1 MGFVKNAVKK
11 VGGTLFGGGG
21 PQAATDPNLG
31 PYQQAA
37 YQGIANRLG
46 AKKKYNADG
55 SDAGYDFSN
64 TNNPIYGRDLG
75 GRYLTGS
82 QSHDFSAINKAIQG
96 FSRPTQLSQTYT
108 SNYNPTSYKASL
120 FDYKGLP
127 EQYYNDAY
135 AAGSKNVRREGQ
147 GALEKLRETVG
158 TRRPGLLLK
167 AGEDNQRATGESL
180 AALSRDLGLERM
192 RQGVDLGVKQQQD
205 QAGENLRAAQFGE
218 GQAQFGAGEG
228 YKGYQSRADLE
239 GKNAD
244 NAFRNLQALNEAG
257 QNKLVT
263 QANLLNNERNY
274 QGEGL
279 DALIKL
285 LTGAQGTQNQAAN
298 INEQKRRNTLDFL
311 GNAANAGASIAGLCL
326 PKDTKIETDN
336 GYKLVQDIIVGDK
349 VRGGTVLKTSKT
361 ERPEGHVFTE
371 HKFANGTVI
380 MTDGHPYFDKLEY
393 KKASD
398 QDSDATYDILT
409 DSGYYYVNGV
419 KLGSTIEG

>member
-1 MGFVKNAVKK
+1 MGFVKKAVK
-11 VGGTLFGGGG
+11 GIGHTLFGGGG

-46 AKKKYNADG
+46 ARKGADG
-55 SDAGYDFSN
+55 NYDFSK
-64 TNNPIYGRDLG
+64 TNQPVYGRSSG
-75 GRYLTGS
+75 NQYVTGN
-82 QSHDFSAINKAIQG
+82 QRHDFSAINKAIQG
-96 FSRPTQLSQTYT
+96 FSNPTQLSQTYT
-108 SNYNPTSYKASL
+108 SAYNPTSYKASL

-167 AGEDNQRATGESL
+167 AGEANQRATGESL
-180 AALSRDLGLERM
+180 ASLSRDLGLERM
-192 RQGVDLGVKQQQD
+192 KQGVDLGVRQQQD
-205 QAGENLRAAQFGE
+205 QANENLNAAKFAE

-239 GKNAD
+239 KSNAD

-263 QANLLNNERNY
+263 QGNLLQNERAY

-279 DALIKL
+279 DALIRL
-285 LTGAQGTQNQAAN
+285 LTGAQGTQNQAAAQSGSN
-298 INEQKRRNTLDFL
+298 RATTLNFL
-311 GNAANAGASIAGLCL
+311 NRLN
-326 PKDTKIETDN
+326 P
-336 GYKLVQDIIVGDK
+336 
-349 VRGGTVLKTSKT
+349 
-361 ERPEGHVFTE
+361 F
-371 HKFANGTVI
+371 
-380 MTDGHPYFDKLEY
+380 
-393 KKASD
+393 
-398 QDSDATYDILT
+398 
-409 DSGYYYVNGV
+409 
-419 KLGSTIEG
+419 GS